1 VAARLASAKA
11 VRRLLAVTL
20 AAALL
25 SGLTGAEP
33 ALAIRPR
40 EQELFTYINNERS
53 AAGLATLALSSKLS
67 RMARNHSQHMAAER
81 NLYHSCLRCRFQGRR
96 WSVLGENVGFG
107 GSVLEVHQRFMSS
120 DVHRRNILGGA
131 YRRVGVG
138 VVGRGRRV
146 WVTEIFW
153 G

>member
-1 VAARLASAKA
+1 VAARLASAK
-11 VRRLLAVTL
+11 VLRRLLAATL
-20 AAALL
+20 IAALL

-40 EQELFTYINNERS
+40 ELELFTYISNERA

-67 RMARNHSQHMAAER
+67 RMARNHSQHMAADR
-81 NLYHSCLRCRFQGRR
+81 RLYHSCLRCRFQGRR
-96 WSVLGENVGFG
+96 WRVLGENVGT
-107 GSVLEVHQRFMSS
+107 GSSVHDVHVMMMGS